1 MYTQIKCSTN
11 GINKRN
17 LSSFISF
24 IFGFVNNELLNGVFV
39 DAFNPGFCE
48 GLIITFDELV
58 FNTIALVFNVF
69 LIVELLGDKFLL
81 IAFLFLI
88 LFFGVNTILQLFES
102 KIFSVRCLI

>member
-39 DAFNPGFCE
+39 DAFNPGFCS
-48 GLIITFDELV
+48 LYF
-58 FNTIALVFNVF
+58 
-69 LIVELLGDKFLL
+69 
-81 IAFLFLI
+81 
-88 LFFGVNTILQLFES
+88 
-102 KIFSVRCLI
+102 